1 MSRRFSRP
9 ATVVAAAALTLGLAA
24 CAGGGGGSGDG
35 GGGGGTTGGGGEDP
49 SELVLGLVPSQDV
62 DQLVTDADA
71 LGELLTDELGI
82 PVTATVTD
90 SYNALV
96 VAMQAE
102 QAHIG
107 MFGPIALVQAI
118 DQAGAEAVLQSVRF
132 GSSTYVTQWYTND
145 PDRFCLDEV
154 VTDDEGFTFCNGT
167 DTAEGGPVGEEAL
180 SEVAQD
186 ETIAFVDEGSASGYY
201 YPATQLE
208 AAGLDIRD
216 LTGAFFAGGHPNAV
230 TAVADGDATVGVS
243 FNDARGE
250 LVEER
255 PEIGEEV
262 TVFAYSENIPND
274 GIALAGTLSDDLKQE
289 LVDAFTSIA
298 DDEEGLALLKSIYNI
313 DGLVAADLDA
323 LDAARQV
330 EANFGE

>member
-1 MSRRFSRP
+1 MSRRFSRA
-9 ATVVAAAALTLGLAA
+9 ATAAAAAALALGLAA
-24 CAGGGGGSGDG
+24 CSG
-35 GGGGGTTGGGGEDP
+35 GGGGGATNGGSGGADP
-49 SELVLGLVPSQDV
+49 EELVLGLVPSQDV
-62 DQLVTDADA
+62 DQLVTDADELGA
-71 LGELLTDELGI
+71 LLSDELGI
-82 PVTATVTD
+82 EVTANVTD

-145 PDRFCLDEV
+145 PDRFCLDDV

-167 DTAEGGPVGEEAL
+167 DTAESGPVGEEAL
-180 SEVAQD
+180 AEIAQD
-186 ETIAFVDEGSASGYY
+186 EAIAFVDEGSASGYY
-201 YPATQLE
+201 YPATQLSE
-208 AAGLDIRD
+208 AGLDPFA

-243 FNDARGE
+243 FNDARAE
-250 LVEER
+250 LVDER
-255 PEIGEEV
+255 PEIGGEV
-262 TVFAYSENIPND
+262 TVFAWSDNIPND
-274 GIALAGTLSDDLKQE
+274 GIAVAGTLSDDLKQRIT
-289 LVDAFTSIA
+289 DAFTAIA
-298 DDEEGLALLKSIYNI
+298 EDEDGLALLQAVYNI
-313 DGLVAADLDA
+313 DGLVPADLDA

-330 EANFGE
+330 EAEFGEQ

>member
-1 MSRRFSRP
+1 MTTRIRR
-9 ATVVAAAALTLGLAA
+9 ATTLLAAGALALGLTA
-24 CAGGGGGSGDG
+24 CG
-35 GGGGGTTGGGGEDP
+35 GGGGGTGGETGGAGGGADP
-49 SELVLGLVPSQDV
+49 EELVLGLVPSQDV
-62 DQLVTDADA
+62 DQLVTDAEE
-71 LGELLTDELGI
+71 LGTLLTEELGI

-132 GSSTYVTQWYTND
+132 GSSTYVTQWFTND
-145 PDRFCLDEV
+145 PDRFCQDEV

-167 DTAEGGPVGEEAL
+167 DTAEEGPVGEEAL
-180 SEVAQD
+180 AEIEQD
-186 ETIAFVDEGSASGYY
+186 EVIAFVDEGSASGYY
-201 YPATQLE
+201 YPATQLAE
-208 AAGLDIRD
+208 AGLDPFD

-230 TAVADGDATVGVS
+230 AAVADGDAAVGVS
-243 FNDARGE
+243 FNDARAE

-262 TVFAYSENIPND
+262 TVFAWSDNIPND
-274 GIALAGTLSDDLKQE
+274 GIAVAGTLSDDLKQQIT
-289 LVDAFTSIA
+289 DAFTSIA
-298 DDEEGLALLKSIYNI
+298 EDEEGLALLQAIYNI
-313 DGLVAADLDA
+313 DGLVPADLDA
-323 LDAARQV
+323 LDAAREV
-330 EANFGE
+330 EQNFGEQ

>member
-1 MSRRFSRP
+1 MSRRIPRAAS
-9 ATVVAAAALTLGLAA
+9 VVAAAALTLGLAA
-24 CAGGGGGSGDG
+24 CAGGGGGG
-35 GGGGGTTGGGGEDP
+35 GGDATNGGTGGGEAP
-49 SELVLGLVPSQDV
+49 EELVLGLVPSQDV
-62 DQLVTDADA
+62 DQLVLDAEE
-71 LGELLTDELGI
+71 LGTLLTEELGI

-167 DTAEGGPVGEEAL
+167 DTAEEGPVGEEAL
-180 SEVAQD
+180 AEITQD
-186 ETIAFVDEGSASGYY
+186 EVIAFVDEGSASGYY
-201 YPATQLE
+201 YPATQLAE
-208 AAGLDIRD
+208 AGLDPFD

-243 FNDARGE
+243 FNDARAE

-255 PEIGEEV
+255 PEIGKEV
-262 TVFAYSENIPND
+262 TVFAWSENIPND
-274 GIALAGTLSDDLKQE
+274 GIAVAGTLPDDLKQQIT
-289 LVDAFTSIA
+289 DAFLAIA
-298 DDEEGLALLKSIYNI
+298 EDEEGLALLQAIYNI
-313 DGLVAADLDA
+313 DGLVPADLDA

-330 EANFGE
+330 EANFGDQ

>member
-1 MSRRFSRP
+1 MSRRISR
-9 ATVVAAAALTLGLAA
+9 ATTVAAAAALTLGLAA
-24 CAGGGGGSGDG
+24 CSG
-35 GGGGGTTGGGGEDP
+35 GGGGGGGDATNGGGGGEAP
-49 SELVLGLVPSQDV
+49 EELVLGLVPSQDV
-62 DQLVTDADA
+62 DQLVLDAEELGTL
-71 LGELLTDELGI
+71 LGEELGI
-82 PVTATVTD
+82 PVTATVTE

-132 GSSTYVTQWYTND
+132 GASTYVTQWFTND
-145 PDRFCLDEV
+145 PERFCLDEV

-167 DTAEGGPVGEEAL
+167 DTAEEGPVGEEAL
-180 SEVAQD
+180 AEITQD
-186 ETIAFVDEGSASGYY
+186 EVIAFVDEGSASGYY
-201 YPATQLE
+201 YPATQLAE
-208 AAGLDIRD
+208 AGLDPFD

-262 TVFAYSENIPND
+262 TVFAWSQNIPND
-274 GIALAGTLSDDLKQE
+274 GIAVAGTLPDDLKQQIT
-289 LVDAFTSIA
+289 DAFLAIA
-298 DDEEGLALLKSIYNI
+298 EDEEGLALLESIYNI
-313 DGLVAADLDA
+313 EGLVPADLDA

-330 EANFGE
+330 EQNFGDQ